1 MNRRIDM
8 DWNDFCIKIDNCN
21 RFFRD
26 TMDYTY
32 DEEKLFYKI
41 DQNEYVYTKS
51 DFENL
56 KNRACQASYQPYSLI
71 TDYQYECLVDSPE
84 TDFRRGFSINFENKL
99 MATSIIDSENGITY
113 SFREVS
119 DELFYHILATYEN
132 GHISLKI
139 PYSMFQNR
147 CANLENKSFFNIL
160 RLIIR
165 LPYAIYVQC
174 NKPISK
180 DKIISFTK
188 SHLFNL
194 AYNLDLV
201 LKPITSPDVLFPK
214 RTFQSIH
221 RVHNIDELMPPK
233 LSYANELT
241 EQYYMALASYDPF
254 VKFIGFYHILEY
266 FFEDVY
272 NEDLLKNIQD
282 ILQHPGFSSKRKKD
296 VIKLID
302 TIKKKNHQNK
312 EDFQGSELEALELT
326 IRKYINL
333 SELIQDL
340 SSYDS
345 AIIDYYFNH
354 EITFSKGDSVNL
366 RDLSN
371 DKLPKKLAARIYK
384 TRNALVHN
392 KSNETRLSERGLYK
406 PFKDKEE
413 LSKEIPLMRFLAES
427 IIVNSSEPL

>member
-1 MNRRIDM
+1 ME
-8 DWNDFCIKIDNCN
+8 WNDFCTKIDNCN

-26 TMDYTY
+26 KLHYTY
-32 DEEKLFYKI
+32 DAEKIFYKI
-41 DQNEYVYTKS
+41 DKNEYVYTKS
-51 DFENL
+51 DFEDL
-56 KNRACQASYQPYSLI
+56 KNAAEQAFYQPYSLI
-71 TDYQYECLVDSPE
+71 TDYQYECLVDFPE
-84 TDFRRGFSINFENKL
+84 TDFRRSFSINFENKL
-99 MATSIIDSENGITY
+99 MSTSIIDSENEITY
-113 SFREVS
+113 SFKEAS
-119 DELFYHILATYEN
+119 NELVYHILATYES

-139 PYSMFQNR
+139 PYSMFENR

-165 LPYAIYVQC
+165 LPYAIFVQC
-174 NKPISK
+174 NKPMSK

-201 LKPITSPDVLFPK
+201 LKPITSPDILFPK
-214 RTFQSIH
+214 RTFQSIR
-221 RVHNIDELMPPK
+221 RVHSIDELMPPR

-296 VIKLID
+296 IIKLID
-302 TIKKKNHQNK
+302 TIKKKHHQNK
-312 EDFQGSELEALELT
+312 EDFQGLELEALELT

-333 SELIQDL
+333 TELIQDL
-340 SSYDS
+340 STYDS
-345 AIIDYYFNH
+345 SIIDYYCNH

-392 KSNETRLSERGLYK
+392 KSNEARLSERGLYK
-406 PFKDKEE
+406 PFKDNKE
-413 LSKEIPLMRFLAES
+413 LSKEIPLLRFLAES

>member
-1 MNRRIDM
+1 M
-8 DWNDFCIKIDNCN
+8 DWNDFCTKIDSSN
-21 RFFRD
+21 RLFRD
-26 TMDYTY
+26 KLQYTY
-32 DEEKLFYKI
+32 DAEKITYKI
-41 DQNEYVYTKS
+41 NEKEYIYTKNE
-51 DFENL
+51 FENL
-56 KNRACQASYQPYSLI
+56 KNKTAQAFYQPCSLI
-71 TDYQYECLVDSPE
+71 TNYQYECLVDIPE
-84 TDFRRGFSINFENKL
+84 TDFRRGFSTSFEDKL
-99 MATSIIDSENGITY
+99 MSTSIIDTENEITY
-113 SFREVS
+113 SFKEAS
-119 DELFYHILATYEN
+119 DELIYHILTTYEN
-132 GHISLKI
+132 GRISLKM
-139 PYSMFQNR
+139 PYSMFENR

-160 RLIIR
+160 RLIMR
-165 LPYAIYVQC
+165 LPFAIFVQC
-174 NKPISK
+174 NKPMSK
-180 DKIISFTK
+180 EKILSFTK

-214 RTFQSIH
+214 RTFQNVR

-241 EQYYMALASYDPF
+241 EQYYMSLTSSDPF

-282 ILQHPGFSSKRKKD
+282 ILQHPRFSSKRKKD
-296 VIKLID
+296 IIKLID
-302 TIKKKNHQNK
+302 IIKKKNHQNK

-326 IRKYINL
+326 IKKYVNL
-333 SELIQDL
+333 AELIQDL
-340 SSYDS
+340 STYDS
-345 AIIDYYFNH
+345 SVIDYYCNH

-366 RDLSN
+366 HDLSN

-392 KSNETRLSERGLYK
+392 KSNEARLSERGLYK

-427 IIVNSSEPL
+427 IIVNSSESL

>member
-1 MNRRIDM
+1 M
-8 DWNDFCIKIDNCN
+8 DWNDFCTKIDSSN
-21 RFFRD
+21 RLFRD
-26 TMDYTY
+26 KLQYTY
-32 DEEKLFYKI
+32 DAEKITYKI
-41 DQNEYVYTKS
+41 NEKEYIYTKNE
-51 DFENL
+51 FENL
-56 KNRACQASYQPYSLI
+56 KNKTAQAFYQPCSLI
-71 TDYQYECLVDSPE
+71 TNYQYECLVDIPE
-84 TDFRRGFSINFENKL
+84 TDFRRGFSTSFEDKL
-99 MATSIIDSENGITY
+99 MSTSIIDTENEITY
-113 SFREVS
+113 SFKEAS
-119 DELFYHILATYEN
+119 DELIYHILTTYEN
-132 GHISLKI
+132 GRISLKM
-139 PYSMFQNR
+139 PYSMFENR

-160 RLIIR
+160 RLIMR
-165 LPYAIYVQC
+165 LPFAIFVQC
-174 NKPISK
+174 NKPMSK
-180 DKIISFTK
+180 EKILSFTK

-214 RTFQSIH
+214 RTFQNVR

-241 EQYYMALASYDPF
+241 EQYYMSLTSSDPF

-282 ILQHPGFSSKRKKD
+282 ILQHPRFSSKRKKD
-296 VIKLID
+296 IIKLID
-302 TIKKKNHQNK
+302 IIKKKNHQNK
-312 EDFQGSELEALELT
+312 EDFQGSELEALKLT
-326 IRKYINL
+326 IKKYVNL
-333 SELIQDL
+333 AELIQDL
-340 SSYDS
+340 STYDS
-345 AIIDYYFNH
+345 SVIDYYCNH

-366 RDLSN
+366 HDLSN

-392 KSNETRLSERGLYK
+392 KSNEARLSERGLYK

-427 IIVNSSEPL
+427 IIVNSSESL